1 MVDLSESTRLRLPRS
16 ERVEV
21 QIMGPG
27 FLDVV
32 LARDIS
38 LGGVGVWVP
47 HGFRG
52 CDTSAPVEL
61 ILTLPSRKPLRMRG
75 TIKHRTA
82 ASEGAEFFGVEFIDL
97 PVMHRKAIAD
107 YIARRV
113 EEDPSLAR
121 PLQASRRSSR

>member
-1 MVDLSESTRLRLPRS
+1 MAKVPESTRMRIPRS

-38 LGGVGVWVP
+38 PGGVGVCIP

-61 ILTLPSRKPLRMRG
+61 ILTLPSRKPLQMRG

-82 ASEGAEFFGVEFIDL
+82 ANEGDDFFGVEFIDL
-97 PVMHRKAIAD
+97 PVMHRKAIVD
-107 YIARRV
+107 YIARCV

-121 PLQASRRSSR
+121 PLHAPRSSSH

>member
-1 MVDLSESTRLRLPRS
+1 MATAPESTRLRLPRS

-27 FLDVV
+27 FVDVV

-38 LGGVGVWVP
+38 LGGVGVWIP

-82 ASEGAEFFGVEFIDL
+82 TSDGAHFFGVEFIDL
-97 PVMHRKAIAD
+97 AVMHQKAIED
-107 YIARRV
+107 YIARCV
-113 EEDPSLAR
+113 GEDPSLAR
-121 PLQASRRSSR
+121 PLQASRSSSR

>member
-1 MVDLSESTRLRLPRS
+1 MARLSRSTRVRPPAS

-32 LARDIS
+32 EARDIG
-38 LGGVGVWVP
+38 LGGVGVWIP

-52 CDTSAPVEL
+52 CDLSAPVEL
-61 ILTLPSRKPLRMRG
+61 VLTLPSYKSFLVRG

-82 ASEGAEFFGVEFIDL
+82 ASAESEFFGVEFDRL
-97 PVMHRKAIAD
+97 PSEHQKAIAD
-107 YIARRV
+107 YMVRCL

-121 PLQASRRSSR
+121 PTRGRWKRSR